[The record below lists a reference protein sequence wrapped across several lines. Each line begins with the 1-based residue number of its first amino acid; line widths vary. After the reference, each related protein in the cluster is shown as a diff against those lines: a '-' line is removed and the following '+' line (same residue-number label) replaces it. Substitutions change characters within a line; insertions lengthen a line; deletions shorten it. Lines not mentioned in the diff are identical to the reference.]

1 MAFFSSGLFP
11 KPGWNGTDTKLELF
25 SNQTL
30 MESETVLSAD
40 TMGSGPIQTES
51 DVNSEVNLK
60 PTEMLNESEV
70 ETTSLATPSFRLDLP
85 EAGELLPSGHH
96 DGVETLAGDEA
107 EKGEEYWVTRP
118 LGDGLMEN
126 VDIRTFLEHRP
137 VDEKRITE
145 VVKNITQYFGPSLFT
160 DRPLAESGATSDYMV
175 KDLAGRYKML

>member
-1 MAFFSSGLFP
+1 
-11 KPGWNGTDTKLELF
+11 
-25 SNQTL
+25 
-30 MESETVLSAD
+30 MESETALSPD

-60 PTEMLNESEV
+60 PTEMLNVSEV

-85 EAGELLPSGHH
+85 EAGELLSSSHH

-107 EKGEEYWVTRP
+107 EKKEKEEEYWVTRP
-118 LGDGLMEN
+118 LGDSLMEN

-145 VVKNITQYFGPSLFT
+145 VVKNITQYFGPTLFT